1 MLVTLMLSLLCSRPA
16 REPTQTLSTH
26 ELRSTDGSSVQWKA
40 EVLLRLD
47 ELRAWA
53 AEKGEDVQRVEELMH
68 HPAFVR
74 TLNNA
79 IYLKPNGSRFE
90 TNEWGAHV
98 EDVYREHNK
107 QTLESR
113 RGLAQKW
120 SATLL
125 GNVSSVDLLKLLHF
139 TIDNTDAHLMYT
151 SQFIHC
157 LQVYRAVK
165 NAAAHDP
172 RFEQDAQYRDD
183 MLVGALV
190 HDLGKSLSLFGE
202 ADGNVDCMNRVT
214 AYEVD
219 PADQVAVAAYG
230 AKASGLD
237 AVQFQYNHDRFGHDK
252 LLANVRLGLI
262 QLPQRVLD
270 ICKFHS
276 LRELASVRDAAEK
289 VYVRHASP
297 STRTRLQAHLKGL
310 VTLVD
315 GDVVSPQEAAAFREH
330 VASDGDVSR
339 AAFVLH
345 FAEYD
350 LHSKNRTEEIPRDV
364 DFGEV
369 RELLRRYMGQGV
381 HPLHNELTISW

>member
-1 MLVTLMLSLLCSRPA
+1 MHVLLLVLSSTKVHPGVLLP
-16 REPTQTLSTH
+16 
-26 ELRSTDGSSVQWKA
+26 ELRTTDGSSVQWKA

-68 HPAFVR
+68 HPALVR

-214 AYEVD
+214 RPRLAG
-219 PADQVAVAAYG
+219 PG
-230 AKASGLD
+230 RGPGLD

>member
-1 MLVTLMLSLLCSRPA
+1 
-16 REPTQTLSTH
+16 
-26 ELRSTDGSSVQWKA
+26 
-40 EVLLRLD
+40 
-47 ELRAWA
+47 
-53 AEKGEDVQRVEELMH
+53 
-68 HPAFVR
+68 
-74 TLNNA
+74 
-79 IYLKPNGSRFE
+79 
-90 TNEWGAHV
+90 
-98 EDVYREHNK
+98 
-107 QTLESR
+107 
-113 RGLAQKW
+113 
-120 SATLL
+120 
-125 GNVSSVDLLKLLHF
+125 
-139 TIDNTDAHLMYT
+139 
-151 SQFIHC
+151 
-157 LQVYRAVK
+157 
-165 NAAAHDP
+165 
-172 RFEQDAQYRDD
+172 

-276 LRELASVRDAAEK
+276 LRELASVRDEAEK
-289 VYVRHASP
+289 VYVRHVSP
-297 STRTRLQAHLKGL
+297 STRTRLQARLKGL

-315 GDVVSPQEAAAFREH
+315 GDVVSPQEATAFREH

-369 RELLRRYMGQGV
+369 GLAPGVGAGGGPVFEDEGAGVAGPVEGGGMAGEGGEAAGGGSEGRRHCAAADVAVGGGRAEGRAPARAAMHLSALLALRPRLPRASPVSPLRARHRRARMLV
-381 HPLHNELTISW
+381 RM

>member
-1 MLVTLMLSLLCSRPA
+1 MNVFMFLVSATV
-16 REPTQTLSTH
+16 REPRISLQPIS
-26 ELRSTDGSSVQWKA
+26 RSADGNSVQWKA

-47 ELRAWA
+47 ELRVWA

-68 HPAFVR
+68 HPALVK

-98 EDVYREHNK
+98 EDVYRVHNK

-120 SATLL
+120 STTLL

-276 LRELASVRDAAEK
+276 LRELASVRDEAEK

-297 STRTRLQAHLKGL
+297 STRTRLQARLKGL

-315 GDVVSPQEAAAFREH
+315 GDVVSPQEATAFREH

-369 RELLRRYMGQGV
+369 RELLRRYMGQGA
-381 HPLHNELTISW
+381 HPLHHELTISW